1 MSLALRFAQNFRSAF
16 AGAHS
21 TPRWICLLAL
31 VLLAPLGVP
40 TASGLAPEPSPVPR
54 RWELDVDLGPLR
66 LTTIT
71 TEGRGPESYF
81 FMTYKVTNT
90 TGTDVLF
97 APSFDLATSD
107 GNVARSGRG
116 VPFDVIRQ
124 IMERLENPFLQEQV
138 SMLGLLLQGE
148 ENAKEGLVV
157 WPASTLDV
165 DRLTVYMSGF
175 SGETATIEVP
185 DPRTR
190 EPMRVV
196 LRKSLAVNFGVAGIL
211 NPNDSTPFPIVDQ
224 RWIMR

>member
-1 MSLALRFAQNFRSAF
+1 MPIDRQHVGLKHTRPSSLTGWIAL
-16 AGAHS
+16 
-21 TPRWICLLAL
+21 IAL
-31 VLLAPLGVP
+31 FMGLPWWLSPA
-40 TASGLAPEPSPVPR
+40 AGLAPEPSPVPK

-66 LTTIT
+66 LTTVS
-71 TEGRGPESYF
+71 TEGRVPEAYY

-107 GNVARSGRG
+107 GAVARSGRG
-116 VPFDVIRQ
+116 VPFEVNRQ
-124 IMERLENPFLQEQV
+124 LMERLQNPFLQEQV
-138 SMLGLLLQGE
+138 TMLGLLLQGD
-148 ENAKEGLVV
+148 ENAKEGLIV

-165 DRLTVYMSGF
+165 DRLTVYFSGF

-196 LRKSLAVNFGVAGIL
+196 LRKTLAVNFGVAGIL
-211 NPNDSTPFPIVDQ
+211 DPNDGRPIPVIDQ

>member
-1 MSLALRFAQNFRSAF
+1 
-16 AGAHS
+16 
-21 TPRWICLLAL
+21 
-31 VLLAPLGVP
+31 
-40 TASGLAPEPSPVPR
+40 
-54 RWELDVDLGPLR
+54 
-66 LTTIT
+66 
-71 TEGRGPESYF
+71 
-81 FMTYKVTNT
+81 
-90 TGTDVLF
+90 VLF

-185 DPRTR
+185 DPRTPRAHAGCAPEISRR
-190 EPMRVV
+190 E
-196 LRKSLAVNFGVAGIL
+196 LRRRRDPQS
-211 NPNDSTPFPIVDQ
+211 Q
-224 RWIMR
+224 RLDPLPDR